1 MPLIDKPHC
10 YQAPDKLLDE
20 RIIVVTGAGDGIGR
34 AAAKA
39 YAAAGATVIL
49 LGKTIEKLESV
60 YDEIEQAGHPLP
72 AIYPIH
78 FGGAVMKDYGDLA
91 VTLENEFGHIDGL
104 LNNASILGDLKP
116 IAQYNDENWLEVMQI
131 NVNAPFML
139 TQALLPLLMKS
150 KDASIIFTSS
160 GVGRKGRA
168 FWGAYAVSKFA
179 TEGMMEV
186 LADELSETSPVRV
199 NAINPGA
206 TNTRMRQSAF
216 PGENPQSNPNPEQI
230 MPLYLYLMGPDSQ
243 GVSGLSLDAQP
254 KT

>member
-1 MPLIDKPHC
+1 VPLIEHPHQ
-10 YQAPDKLLDE
+10 YQAPEQLLKN
-20 RIIVVTGAGDGIGR
+20 RIIVVTGAGAGIGK

-39 YAAAGATVIL
+39 YAAHGATVIL
-49 LGKTIEKLESV
+49 LGKTIEKLEAV

-78 FGGAVMKDYGDLA
+78 FGGASMKDYGDFA

-104 LNNASILGDLKP
+104 LHNASILGDLKP
-116 IAQYNDENWLEVMQI
+116 IAQYNDENWQEVMHV

-139 TQALLPLLMKS
+139 TQALLPLLEKS
-150 KDASIIFTSS
+150 NDASIIFTSS

-186 LADELSETSPVRV
+186 LADEVSNTSAIRV

-206 TNTRMRQSAF
+206 TNTQMRNTAF
-216 PGENPQSNPNPEQI
+216 PGERPTNNPSPEAI
-230 MPLYLYLMGPDSQ
+230 MSLYLYLMGPDSQ
-243 GVSGLSLDAQP
+243 GVNGQSLDAQP
-254 KT
+254 K